1 MAPQPSE
8 ADIILNR
15 ANVALAKSQ
24 RLLASWLPPR
34 AKEELE
40 SAKTSEEIEKED
52 QEIFTAVPEVLGMG
66 AMLPEE
72 VTDRDLKR
80 QKLTSDETLRKHFLG
95 RDHAKL
101 QNKARQGERDRIGF
115 GRAMSAGSKPRPTLG
130 KREEDRVSSDDEDG
144 RSQLGKKRRRKVEE
158 QEEEQKAEV
167 DASPENRVA
176 GKKRLESG
184 KRSTKATSY
193 LDEVLAQ
200 KQKKHKSKKKQRA
213 KQMSQTGEEG

>member
-8 ADIILNR
+8 ADIIFNR

-24 RLLASWLPPR
+24 RLLASWLPSRPE
-34 AKEELE
+34 EELE

-66 AMLPEE
+66 AKIPEDG
-72 VTDRDLKR
+72 TNGDLKR
-80 QKLTSDETLRKHFLG
+80 QKLTSDETLRKHLLG

-101 QNKARQGERDRIGF
+101 QNKGGRGQRDRTGL
-115 GRAMSAGSKPRPTLG
+115 GRAMPAGSKPRPTPG
-130 KREEDRVSSDDEDG
+130 KREEDRISSDDEGG
-144 RSQLGKKRRRKVEE
+144 RSQLGKKRRREMEKL
-158 QEEEQKAEV
+158 EEEQTTEV
-167 DASPENRVA
+167 DASLDNGVA
-176 GKKRLESG
+176 GKKRLDS

-200 KQKKHKSKKKQRA
+200 KQKKHKSRKKQRV
-213 KQMSQTGEEG
+213 KQTDHTEGKG